1 MEVDIVIA
9 IAIAAAAVL
18 IVGQIGRVLRTMI
31 LHRTIRRGFME
42 GSPLAPELIDRI
54 DPKRSSQA
62 FSDDRIGVV
71 LIAVGLA
78 VMGFGII
85 AGGDPDDIRAAIGS
99 SLFPLLVGAALLGR
113 HLVIRRARLNG

>member
-1 MEVDIVIA
+1 MEEDIVIS

-18 IVGQIGRVLRTMI
+18 IVGQIGRVLRTMM
-31 LHRTIRRGFME
+31 LHQTIRRGFSE
-42 GSPLAPELIDRI
+42 GSPIAPELIDRI
-54 DPKRSSQA
+54 DRKKANQG

-71 LIAVGLA
+71 LIAIGLA
-78 VMGFGII
+78 VLGFGII
-85 AGGDPDDIRAAIGS
+85 AGGSPDDVRAAIGS

>member
-1 MEVDIVIA
+1 MEEDIVIT
-9 IAIAAAAVL
+9 IAIAAAVVL
-18 IVGQIGRVLRTMI
+18 IAGQIGRVLRTMI

-54 DPKRSSQA
+54 DQKRTSQS

-71 LIAVGLA
+71 LIALGLA
-78 VMGFGII
+78 VFGFGII
-85 AGGDPDDIRAAIGS
+85 AGGDPDDVRAAVGS

-113 HLVIRRARLNG
+113 HLVIRRARMGG

>member
-1 MEVDIVIA
+1 MEEDMVIT
-9 IAIAAAAVL
+9 IAIAAAVVL
-18 IVGQIGRVLRTMI
+18 IAGQIGRVLRTMI
-31 LHRTIRRGFME
+31 LHGTIRRSFSE

-54 DPKRSSQA
+54 DRRKGGQG

-71 LIAVGLA
+71 LIAIGLA
-78 VMGFGII
+78 VLGFGII
-85 AGGDPDDIRAAIGS
+85 AGGDPDDIRAAVGS